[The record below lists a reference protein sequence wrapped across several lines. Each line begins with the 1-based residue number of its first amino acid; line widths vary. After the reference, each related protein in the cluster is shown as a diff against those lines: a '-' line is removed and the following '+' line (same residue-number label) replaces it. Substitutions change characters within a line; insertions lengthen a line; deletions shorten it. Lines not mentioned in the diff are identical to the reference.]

1 MNKQR
6 KTSHILNVFQYDADG
21 HVVLPASLT
30 LGIVPGAEDNSGK
43 VPSTAWVRGLL
54 TTRSSTLVPTNRTI
68 TINGLTYDLSSNPS
82 FSIDTGV
89 LTASSGVGISVSVSN
104 QNLNIVNTGLL
115 TASSGAGI
123 TVSTSNQNVNIVNT
137 GLLTASSGAGITVTT
152 SNQNVNIV
160 NTGLLTAT
168 AGSGITVTTSNQNV
182 NIVNNGI
189 LTATAGAGISVSTSN
204 GNLNIVNTITNNNQL
219 DNGAGYATT
228 SYVTTQI
235 NNLVAGAPGLLDTLD
250 ELAAALG
257 DDANFAT
264 TITTSISTKQ
274 AQLNGTGFVKVT
286 GTTVSYD
293 NSTYLTTGTAAS
305 TYVSLT
311 GSYSNPSWITA
322 LGWGKITGTPTTISG
337 YGITNAYT
345 DAQIQNFFNGANA
358 ISGYNKSNWDTA
370 FGWGNHA
377 SAGYLTTSSA
387 ASTYVS
393 LTGSYANPSWIT
405 SLAYSKITGVPAFL
419 TSYTETDTLN
429 SVTGRGNTTSNSVR
443 FGSTVDLLP
452 TGSAFRFYDGTTFRG
467 GFGLDSWGHGGSDAN
482 LVLYVN
488 GDNTLFFSTS
498 GTKRASLSSA
508 AFNSL
513 VAIQQN
519 GNQVWHAGN
528 LTNLNQLTNGPGY
541 ITGYSETDTLA
552 SVTGRGASTSTAVT
566 FSTNATIGRV
576 LIDFD
581 GTDTWFRM
589 QSGNRMRITTTG
601 GTDFIIPN
609 TGNMTYNGNTVWHS
623 GNLTNLNQLTNSPGY
638 ITTARD
644 WFGAM
649 TTSGTADWNH
659 VTNTRPGTGY
669 TLLLGTHS
677 NGPGP
682 SEYFHPFNLEYSS
695 KDGTGNVTQ
704 MAISYGSPGNKIYI
718 RGRYDGSWNGWN
730 QIVTNSGT
738 WGISITGNAATL
750 GGYSPNQTGGAYNI
764 VQRDANGYIQNSYFY
779 MSGGGSERNSSGLG
793 YIAGFNSSDYYV
805 RSYNSTA
812 VASFLGLGS
821 MAYASTGSYLP
832 FSGGTMSGTPV
843 FTAAWGNAGGDYTG
857 ITNPAY
863 KVDVTS
869 GYWRVVY
876 KGGHSSVSGVYNFE
890 SGKNVYWGEPTDTGD
905 YIFRGR
911 TMKWAASNGT
921 EYILLHANNYNSYSP
936 TLTGS
941 GASGTWGIRITG
953 FANQGSARLYSTD
966 SAYNYDAA
974 NPYFGYL
981 TYDGTRWLFQ
991 VSPGTPAAV
1000 RVAYSDSSGSASTA
1014 SQVSINYNNDSN
1026 ANYQLLW
1033 GSGNSVYGT
1042 GNIYVNPSSDT
1053 IYATSYRGSS
1063 NVGGTGEATHHP
1075 AGIYSQGTNWLY
1087 GTMYLNVNSINDTAD
1102 IRTYNSSY
1110 HFRARYTSGSDIYH
1124 ASLNWYGL
1132 QLGNN
1137 GENYIIGG
1145 RTNTGGSLVFYVN
1158 NTSDFTSVNGVFAAK
1173 MHSTGRTSFGQ
1184 NSDNGYQVQVYGS
1197 LYTSDWLRVGGSQ
1210 GLYFESY
1217 GGGWRMT
1224 DSSYIRSYNGKALSM
1239 EGASVDYVSSIYMN
1253 GGVYIS
1259 TNNNRNLQVKSS
1271 GAADCGILGRG
1282 NGDQFAFQI
1291 YGSGGD
1297 YGFLDGAWAAWDIR
1311 KTVDGAMYMNDN
1323 NSYYLQTNS
1332 LSRLYS
1338 GQFDYIGVGQAIN
1351 TGYRIITSGDIYLN
1365 AQGNGWAEGVW
1376 KQRRSG
1382 GTFYDVIDAGNIG
1395 SQSVNFANY
1404 SDRIQTGNNQWNWSN
1419 GAHTATNANTVT
1431 LWDQYSSNGGSGY
1444 PTVYGTIL
1452 DIYGRVAHEHD
1463 QLYFSY
1469 DGQLLHRNCFYGT
1482 NSWSS
1487 WRTIITSANIS
1498 SQSVSYASSAGSV
1511 AWGNVSGRPTAV
1523 SSFSNDSGYV
1533 TSGGEINRTYRG
1545 IIQDTRGGQRTPN
1558 DYDDY
1563 RVSWEFTNQIVSGW
1577 HSVMTL
1583 QGWHDGYAAWQIIG
1597 PSDSAHENWY
1607 LRSGNNTSWNSLR
1620 NIIHSGNF
1628 TSYVNAPNAV
1638 GNGSGY
1644 YNVQNWLQVNG
1655 SHGIFWPGY
1664 YSFHIRPNISS
1675 TYTQME
1681 IIGSKNSYGGIYD
1694 NYSAVNGMMYDGG
1707 GNGGVYREANG
1718 RWYWYHHLGNN
1729 CTGISTSSTSSSYRA
1744 YIGGALYA
1752 EGDIV
1757 AYSDVR
1763 KKTDI
1768 VTIDNALEKVINL
1781 RGVYYTRIDDAARGR
1796 QTGVI
1801 AQEINEVL
1809 PEVVTYAADVD
1820 EYGVSYGN
1828 IVGVLIEAIKEQQLQ
1843 IEKLQNKLDN
1853 VLSSR

>member
-89 LTASSGVGISVSVSN
+89 LTASSGVGISVSLSN

-160 NTGLLTAT
+160 NTGLLTASS
-168 AGSGITVTTSNQNV
+168 GSGITVTTSNQNV
-182 NIVNNGI
+182 NIVNTG
-189 LTATAGAGISVSTSN
+189 LLSATAGAGISVSTSN

-358 ISGYNKSNWDTA
+358 ITGYNKSNWDTA
-370 FGWGNHA
+370 HGWGNHA

-405 SLAYSKITGVPAFL
+405 SLAYSKLTGVPAFL
-419 TSYTETDTLN
+419 TSYTE
-429 SVTGRGNTTSNSVR
+429 V
-443 FGSTVDLLP
+443 
-452 TGSAFRFYDGTTFRG
+452 
-467 GFGLDSWGHGGSDAN
+467 
-482 LVLYVN
+482 
-488 GDNTLFFSTS
+488 
-498 GTKRASLSSA
+498 
-508 AFNSL
+508 
-513 VAIQQN
+513 
-519 GNQVWHAGN
+519 
-528 LTNLNQLTNGPGY
+528 
-541 ITGYSETDTLA
+541 DTLA
-552 SVTGRGASTSTAVT
+552 SVTARGASTSTAVT

-623 GNLTNLNQLTNSPGY
+623 GNLTNLNQLTNGPGY
-638 ITTARD
+638 L
-644 WFGAM
+644 
-649 TTSGTADWNH
+649 TSLPSHNH
-659 VTNTRPGTGY
+659 DGVYMKTNR
-669 TLLLGTHS
+669 TLDTINTID
-677 NGPGP
+677 NGGDRYNP
-682 SEYFHPFNLEYSS
+682 SVNNPTNEHYAVLTYGN
-695 KDGTGNVTQ
+695 GGNVTGQ
-704 MAISYGSPGNKIYI
+704 LATHFVSGQLYS
-718 RGRYDGSWNGWN
+718 RGYNSSWSSWLKYVVENG
-730 QIVTNSGT
+730 GT
-738 WGISITGNAATL
+738 WGISISGNAATL
-750 GGYSPNQTGGAYNI
+750 GGYGPNQTGGANTI
-764 VQRDANGYIQNSYFY
+764 VQRDSNGYIQNSYFY

-832 FSGGTMSGTPV
+832 LSGGTMSGKI
-843 FTAAWGNAGGDYTG
+843 FTISTG
-857 ITNPAY
+857 TGTYDGAFEIRET
-863 KVDVTS
+863 
-869 GYWRVVY
+869 GY
-876 KGGHSSVSGVYNFE
+876 
-890 SGKNVYWGEPTDTGD
+890 
-905 YIFRGR
+905 
-911 TMKWAASNGT
+911 ASNGQSAWGYSPAIT
-921 EYILLHANNYNSYSP
+921 FHWGNRHAKRFGMRADGLFAVDDEPLALRSWVTSQSYLTAESDTLNSVTSRGNTTSNSVRFGSHADLSPTGSAFRFYDGSTFRGGFGTDAWGHGGSDANLVLYVNGDNTLFFSTSGTKRASLSSSAFNSLVALQQNGNQVLHAGNYNSYSP
-936 TLTGS
+936 TLTGG
-941 GASGTWGIRITG
+941 GASGTWSIRITG
-953 FANQGSARLYSTD
+953 FANQGTARLYSTD

-981 TYDGTRWLFQ
+981 TYDGSRWLFQ

-1063 NVGGTGEATHHP
+1063 NVGGTGEATYHP

-1110 HFRARYTSGSDIYH
+1110 HFRARYASGSDIYH

-1145 RTNTGGSLVFYVN
+1145 RTNTGGSLIFYVN

-1197 LYTSDWLRVGGSQ
+1197 LYASDWLRVGGSQ

-1239 EGASVDYVSSIYMN
+1239 EGASVDYVGSIYMN
-1253 GGVYIS
+1253 GGVYIQ
-1259 TNNNRNLQVKSS
+1259 TNNNRNLLVKSS

-1297 YGFLDGAWAAWDIR
+1297 YGFLNGAWAAWDLR
-1311 KTVDGAMYMNDN
+1311 KTANGALYMNDN

-1332 LSRLYS
+1332 LSRLAN

-1351 TGYRIITSGDIYLN
+1351 TGYRIIVSGDYYAN
-1365 AQGNGWAEGVW
+1365 AAGNFWAEGRF
-1376 KQRRSG
+1376 KQYRGSG
-1382 GTFYDVIDAGNIG
+1382 TWHDVIDSGNIG

-1404 SDRIQTGNNQWNWSN
+1404 SDRIQTANNQWNWSN
-1419 GAHTATNANTVT
+1419 GAHTATNPNTVT
-1431 LWDQYSSNGGSGY
+1431 LWDQYGSNGGSGY

-1533 TSGGEINRTYRG
+1533 TSGGEINRAYRG

-1620 NIIHSGNF
+1620 SIIHSGNIGSQTVSNSDMVDGYHASNF
-1628 TSYVNAPNAV
+1628 LGYNGNSYYQVNTWLQMNGTHGIYWPSYYGSHIYVNTTT
-1638 GNGSGY
+1638 
-1644 YNVQNWLQVNG
+1644 
-1655 SHGIFWPGY
+1655 
-1664 YSFHIRPNISS
+1664 
-1675 TYTQME
+1675 TYTNFRWDGQ
-1681 IIGSKNSYGGIYD
+1681 KNGYDGVWLSY
-1694 NYSAVNGMMYDGG
+1694 SSVNGMMYDSG

-1718 RWYWYHHLGNN
+1718 RWYWYHHVGNN

-1781 RGVYYTRIDDAARGR
+1781 RGVYYTRIDDVARGR